1 MLLKNCLDFFCAA
14 ISARSWFNYNKEVPV
29 LSFADAALCSS
40 TIAGL
45 LGSDVCYQ
53 MFRMKG

>member
-45 LGSDVCYQ
+45 LGSDVCY
-53 MFRMKG
+53 